1 MPFGKIINIYY
12 VIPTYISIVKIA
24 FTNFCERELIMN
36 TGDTAWLLAASALV
50 LLMTPGLAFF
60 YGGLVRHTD
69 VINTIKMSFVSLAL
83 IAVEWAVIGYS
94 LSFSSGS
101 SLIGGLAWVGIQN
114 VGPDPNADYAATI
127 PHVLFMAYQMMF
139 AIITPAL
146 ISGAIVGRMRFKAYL
161 LFILLWGLL
170 VYNPL
175 AHWVWAVD
183 GWLRALGALDFAGGT
198 VVHISAGFSALA
210 AAIILGPREN
220 GKHSGRPH
228 NVPFVILGASLLWFG
243 WFGFNA
249 GSALGANGLAS
260 LAFVTTMLS
269 AAAAVI
275 TWIVIEMIHKDRPT
289 SVGAA
294 IAAVVGLVAITPAAG
309 FVTPMSAIAIGF
321 IASGVCYGS
330 LQLFAKTKIDDTL
343 DVFACHG
350 VGGVVGALLTGV
362 FALKSV
368 NPAGADG
375 LLAGNASQL
384 LYQVVAIVATAA
396 FSIAGTT
403 VIMLGLKYSLG
414 LRPSQMNFDFGIDTI
429 EHGETAYDISSQ
441 QIGEPA

>member
-1 MPFGKIINIYY
+1 MD
-12 VIPTYISIVKIA
+12 
-24 FTNFCERELIMN
+24 
-36 TGDTAWLLAASALV
+36 TGDTAWLLIASALV

-60 YGGLVRHTD
+60 YGGLVRDTD
-69 VINTIKMSFVSLAL
+69 VINTIKMSFVALAI
-83 IAVEWAVIGYS
+83 IAVEWAVVGYS
-94 LSFSSGS
+94 LAFSANST
-101 SLIGGLAWVGIQN
+101 LIGGFLWAGLTG
-114 VGPDPNADYAATI
+114 VGPEPNADYAATV
-127 PHVLFMAYQMMF
+127 PHLAFMGYQMMF

-161 LFILLWGLL
+161 LFILMWGLL
-170 VYNPL
+170 IYNPI

-183 GWLRALGALDFAGGT
+183 GWLRSLGALDFAGGT

-210 AAIILGPREN
+210 AAMILGPR
-220 GKHSGRPH
+220 KDDAHSQPH

-269 AAAAVI
+269 AAAAV
-275 TWIVIEMIHKDRPT
+275 TVWILIEMFLKGRPT

-309 FVTPMSAIAIGF
+309 FVTPMAATATGA
-321 IASGVCYGS
+321 IASGVCFVS

-350 VGGVVGALLTGV
+350 VGGVVGAVLTGV
-362 FALKSV
+362 FAVKSV

-375 LLAGNASQL
+375 LLAGNPQL
-384 LYQVVAIVATAA
+384 LTAQLLAIVATAS
-396 FSIAGTT
+396 FSVIGTM
-403 VIMLGLKYSLG
+403 VIMYAIKFPIG
-414 LRPSQMNFDFGIDTI
+414 LRPRTTDDESGIDSI
-429 EHGETAYDISSQ
+429 EHGERAYDLTVPALKQ
-441 QIGEPA
+441 QGEAI

>member
-1 MPFGKIINIYY
+1 
-12 VIPTYISIVKIA
+12 
-24 FTNFCERELIMN
+24 
-36 TGDTAWLLAASALV
+36 
-50 LLMTPGLAFF
+50 MTPGLAFF
-60 YGGLVRHTD
+60 YGGLVRDTD

-83 IAVEWAVIGYS
+83 IAVEWAIIGYS
-94 LSFSSGS
+94 LSFSAS
-101 SLIGGLAWVGIQN
+101 SPFIGGLTWIGLQSVGAE
-114 VGPDPNADYAATI
+114 PNADYAATV
-127 PHVLFMAYQMMF
+127 PHLAFMAYQMMF

-146 ISGAIVGRMRFKAYL
+146 ISGAIVGRMRFKTYL
-161 LFILLWGLL
+161 LFIFFWGLL

-175 AHWVWAVD
+175 AHWVWGVD
-183 GWLRALGALDFAGGT
+183 GWLRSIGALDFAGGT

-210 AAIILGPREN
+210 AAVILGPRES

-260 LAFVTTMLS
+260 LALVTTMLS
-269 AAAAVI
+269 AAAAVT
-275 TWIVIEMIHKDRPT
+275 TWIVIEMTHKDRPT

-321 IASGVCYGS
+321 IASGVCYGA
-330 LQLFAKTKIDDTL
+330 LQLFGKTKIDDTL

-350 VGGVVGALLTGV
+350 VGGVVGAVLTGI
-362 FALKSV
+362 FAVKSV

-375 LLAGNASQL
+375 LLAGNPRL
-384 LYQVVAIVATAA
+384 LVAQVIAIVATAV
-396 FSIAGTT
+396 FSVACTT
-403 VIMLGLKYSLG
+403 VILLGLKYTFG
-414 LRPSQMNFDFGIDTI
+414 LRPRRLQYEAGIDKA
-429 EHGETAYDISSQ
+429 EHGEKAYDITAPPFQTAQES
-441 QIGEPA
+441 A

>member
-1 MPFGKIINIYY
+1 M
-12 VIPTYISIVKIA
+12 
-24 FTNFCERELIMN
+24 
-36 TGDTAWLLAASALV
+36 ASALV

-60 YGGLVRHTD
+60 YGGLVRDTD

-83 IAVEWAVIGYS
+83 IALEWAIVGYS

-101 SLIGGLAWVGIQN
+101 PFLGGLAWLGLSGVGAE
-114 VGPDPNADYAATI
+114 PNADYAATV
-127 PHVLFMAYQMMF
+127 PHLAFMAYQMMF

-146 ISGAIVGRMRFKAYL
+146 ISGAIVGRMRFKTYL

-170 VYNPL
+170 IYNPL
-175 AHWVWAVD
+175 AHWVWGVG
-183 GWLRALGALDFAGGT
+183 GWLRALGTLDFAGGT

-210 AAIILGPREN
+210 AAVILGPRES
-220 GKHSGRPH
+220 GKHASRPH

-260 LAFVTTMLS
+260 LALVTTMLS
-269 AAAAVI
+269 AAAAVMM
-275 TWIVIEMIHKDRPT
+275 WIVIEMIHKERPT

-309 FVTPMSAIAIGF
+309 FVTPMSAVAIGV
-321 IASGVCYGS
+321 IASTVCYGA
-330 LQLFAKTKIDDTL
+330 LQLFSRSKIDDTL

-350 VGGVVGALLTGV
+350 VGGVVGAILTGV
-362 FALKSV
+362 FATTSV

-375 LLAGNASQL
+375 LLAGNPQLLVSQL
-384 LYQVVAIVATAA
+384 VAILVTAA
-396 FSIAGTT
+396 FAVLGTS
-403 VIMLGLKYSLG
+403 VIMFGLKYTLG
-414 LRPSQMNFDFGIDTI
+414 LRPRRFDQETGIDRA
-429 EHGETAYDISSQ
+429 EHGERAYDLTA
-441 QIGEPA
+441 PAHRHAHETV

>member
-1 MPFGKIINIYY
+1 
-12 VIPTYISIVKIA
+12 
-24 FTNFCERELIMN
+24 MN
-36 TGDTAWLLAASALV
+36 TGDTAWLLIASALV

-60 YGGLVRHTD
+60 YGGLVRDTD

-94 LSFSSGS
+94 LSFSTGT
-101 SLIGGLAWVGIQN
+101 SLIGGLAWVGLQN
-114 VGPDPNADYAATI
+114 VGPDPIADYAATI
-127 PHVLFMAYQMMF
+127 PHLLFMAYQMMF

-161 LFILLWGLL
+161 LFIFLWGLL

-249 GSALGANGLAS
+249 GSALGANSLAS

-350 VGGVVGALLTGV
+350 VG
-362 FALKSV
+362 
-368 NPAGADG
+368 
-375 LLAGNASQL
+375 
-384 LYQVVAIVATAA
+384 
-396 FSIAGTT
+396 
-403 VIMLGLKYSLG
+403 
-414 LRPSQMNFDFGIDTI
+414 
-429 EHGETAYDISSQ
+429 
-441 QIGEPA
+441 